1 VARPDPL
8 APQPTLAAY
17 ESGATSPRC
26 VRSGRI
32 VRASGATVESS
43 ASDDDLLRDAER
55 MDRILD
61 AIARAK
67 VADRRLRLAQ
77 SLVDDIG
84 VQLAYQAILHNLDV
98 IAEAVRSIPAEILE
112 RDPGTPWREIV
123 ALPDAIGHSYLRI
136 DPEVIRRMVETQLA
150 PLDVAVRRLRAA
162 Q

>member
-1 VARPDPL
+1 
-8 APQPTLAAY
+8 
-17 ESGATSPRC
+17 
-26 VRSGRI
+26 
-32 VRASGATVESS
+32 VESS

-77 SLVDDIG
+77 SLVDDVG

-98 IAEAVRSIPAEILE
+98 IADAVESIPAEILE
-112 RDPGTPWREIV
+112 RDPGAPWREIV

>member
-1 VARPDPL
+1 L
-8 APQPTLAAY
+8 
-17 ESGATSPRC
+17 ESA
-26 VRSGRI
+26 
-32 VRASGATVESS
+32 
-43 ASDDDLLRDAER
+43 ASDDDLLRDEER
-55 MDRILD
+55 MGRILD

-98 IAEAVRSIPAEILE
+98 IAEAVQSIPAEILE
-112 RDPGTPWREIV
+112 RDPGTPWGEIV
-123 ALPDAIGHSYLRI
+123 ALPDAIGHGYLRI
-136 DPEVIRRMVETQLA
+136 APEAIHRMVETQLV